1 MFAGCQPAIVGAQA
15 GAAYLFAMTDL
26 PDDQR
31 RFDIFALARELP
43 AQADTMLADTYLTD
57 RPSSSARIFR
67 VYRPV
72 PAHFH
77 QTCDEYLYVV
87 SGRGAFWIGDES
99 DHQDFAPGQL
109 ICFDRET
116 VHAIPE
122 LHEEPVVFMSVDA
135 PRREPTDITFID
147 PEAGSAGDFM
157 ARNAG
162 T

>member
-1 MFAGCQPAIVGAQA
+1 M
-15 GAAYLFAMTDL
+15 
-26 PDDQR
+26 
-31 RFDIFALARELP
+31 ALAAALP
-43 AQADTMLADTYLTD
+43 ATATTMLADAYLTD
-57 RPSSSARIFR
+57 RDAASARIFR

-87 SGRGAFWIGDES
+87 SGRGAFWIGDEA
-99 DHQDFAPGQL
+99 DKRDFAPGQL

-122 LHEEPVVFMSVDA
+122 LHEEPVVFMSIDA

-147 PEAGSAGDFM
+147 PEAGSAASFM
-157 ARNAG
+157 ARNAKD
-162 T
+162 

>member
-1 MFAGCQPAIVGAQA
+1 
-15 GAAYLFAMTDL
+15 MTDL

-31 RFDIFALARELP
+31 RFDIRAIASDLP
-43 AQADTMLADTYLTD
+43 EHADTMLADTYLTD

-87 SGRGAFWIGDES
+87 SGRGAFWIGDEA
-99 DHQDFAPGQL
+99 DKRDFAPGQL

-122 LHEEPVVFMSVDA
+122 LHEEPVVFMSIDA
-135 PRREPTDITFID
+135 PRREPADITFID
-147 PEAGSAGDFM
+147 PEAGSAASFM
-157 ARNAG
+157 ARNAKD
-162 T
+162 